1 MEEQEIHLRDYLRVI
16 QKRKSIIATFFLITF
31 IVVVIGTFSA
41 TPIYEASTQILVE
54 KSDNTPLTGSY
65 YRNFRDPEFFETQ
78 RQIIRSQNVAK
89 KVVDILSLDT
99 NYETYFPA
107 EKNKPSIV
115 RTTVASI
122 KSFVADLLPSTDSA
136 DKAWE
141 KSKGDPEIHNFVK
154 YLVNWVAGTKLIFIL
169 LLIVILYIADEQTLV
184 LTSAALVI
192 SITSFFWRLF
202 PLIRRMD
209 HDGQIDPKNYSAVL
223 GWMIFAFILVF
234 LTAIIFSVFR

>member
-1 MEEQEIHLRDYLRVI
+1 MNLLTIVT
-16 QKRKSIIATFFLITF
+16 IAFLILE
-31 IVVVIGTFSA
+31 A
-41 TPIYEASTQILVE
+41 TNVLALY
-54 KSDNTPLTGSY
+54 
-65 YRNFRDPEFFETQ
+65 FF
-78 RQIIRSQNVAK
+78 
-89 KVVDILSLDT
+89 
-99 NYETYFPA
+99 P
-107 EKNKPSIV
+107 
-115 RTTVASI
+115 
-122 KSFVADLLPSTDSA
+122 DSKLA
-136 DKAWE
+136 NSVGVFKAWE

-192 SITSFFWRLF
+192 SIASFFWRLF
-202 PLIRRMD
+202 PLIRKMD